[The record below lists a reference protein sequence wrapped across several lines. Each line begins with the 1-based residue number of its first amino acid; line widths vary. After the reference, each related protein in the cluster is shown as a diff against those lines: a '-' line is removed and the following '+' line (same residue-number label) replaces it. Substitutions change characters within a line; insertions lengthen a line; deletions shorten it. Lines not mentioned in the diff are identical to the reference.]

1 MEQVITIELDP
12 AKNVY
17 YASERAIFAAGGLL
31 ISPDTAH
38 KIA

>member
-1 MEQVITIELDP
+1 MEQVITIGLDP

-17 YASERAIFAAGGLL
+17 YASERAIFAAGGPL
-31 ISPDTAH
+31 ISPDTAR